1 MLHKDAGGNPLLS
14 RRKMNIP
21 VRFHPEKKEKSG
33 REEKT
38 LLRLRCVQKGPRC
51 KSSLA
56 CVGTKEKVEWMQRGL
71 SPARIGNGVV
81 SVFINGIEAQLPF
94 FSSSSSSTSFLS
106 DWHLCRWCFCH
117 LYENPTLQRLVFPS
131 ILLVPSIP
139 GEQTQI
145 HPSFGRR
152 WNRTIFLYP
161 IASFVSILFGGCS
174 RTVKMVDRI
183 DWLIW
188 TRERVQQSPTNDTI
202 S

>member
-21 VRFHPEKKEKSG
+21 VRFHPEKKGKSG

-94 FSSSSSSTSFLS
+94 FLLLLLLLLFYQTGICAVDAFATYMKILLFKDSCFRQSFWFHQFQES
-106 DWHLCRWCFCH
+106 KHK
-117 LYENPTLQRLVFPS
+117 S
-131 ILLVPSIP
+131 ILHSGGGEIGQSFFIPS
-139 GEQTQI
+139 QASSR
-145 HPSFGRR
+145 SFSEVVAE
-152 WNRTIFLYP
+152 L
-161 IASFVSILFGGCS
+161 
-174 RTVKMVDRI
+174 
-183 DWLIW
+183 
-188 TRERVQQSPTNDTI
+188 
-202 S
+202 